1 MSAMKLAASF
11 VTALSITGLPAAAAL
26 AQSNP
31 ASGAANASNPAS
43 SSPNMSRRDASRSE
57 TTGAGS
63 SSVDGPLTA
72 TGLDLDGPATRFPS
86 GKTPE

>member
-1 MSAMKLAASF
+1 MKLAATF
-11 VTALSITGLPAAAAL
+11 VIALSITGLPAAGAL

-31 ASGAANASNPAS
+31 ASGGANASSPAS
-43 SSPNMSRRDASRSE
+43 SSSNISHRDASRSE

-72 TGLDLDGPATRFPS
+72 TGLDLNGPATRFPS

>member
-1 MSAMKLAASF
+1 MSAMKLAATF
-11 VTALSITGLPAAAAL
+11 VIALSITGLPAAVAV

-31 ASGAANASNPAS
+31 ASGGASNPVS
-43 SSPNMSRRDASRSE
+43 SSSNISHRDASRSE

-72 TGLDLDGPATRFPS
+72 TGLDLNGPATRFPS